1 MIEEYLDITAVLLM
15 AIIALAAFFGLS
27 YATSPSVCKA
37 AEAVLKNPGSEL
49 VVWGRFRYTA
59 DSQYVYLSCGL
70 KIPRSSI
77 LAIEKT
83 EGLLRVGTTADGSLY
98 IK

>member
-1 MIEEYLDITAVLLM
+1 VIEEYLDLVAVLAM
-15 AIIALAAFFGLS
+15 AVIALVAFFGLS
-27 YATSPSVCKA
+27 YVSSPSVCKA
-37 AEAVLKNPGSEL
+37 AEAVLQNLGSEL
-49 VVWGRFRYTA
+49 VVWGRFRYSA

-70 KIPRSSI
+70 RIPRSSV

-83 EGLLRVGTTADGSLY
+83 EGVLRIGSTADGLLY

>member
-1 MIEEYLDITAVLLM
+1 VIEEYLDLVAVLAM

-27 YATSPSVCKA
+27 YTSSPSVCKA
-37 AEAVLKNPGSEL
+37 AEAVLQNPGSEL

-70 KIPRSSI
+70 AVPRSSI
-77 LAIEKT
+77 RIEKT
-83 EGLLRVGTTADGSLY
+83 EGLLRIGSTAGGLLY
-98 IK
+98 IR

>member
-1 MIEEYLDITAVLLM
+1 VIEEYLDLVGVLAMAVV
-15 AIIALAAFFGLS
+15 ALVAFFGLS
-27 YATSPSVCKA
+27 YVSSPSVCKA

-70 KIPRSSI
+70 AVPRSSVR
-77 LAIEKT
+77 IEKT
-83 EGLLRVGTTADGSLY
+83 EGLLRIGSTADGLLY
-98 IK
+98 IR

>member
-1 MIEEYLDITAVLLM
+1 MIEEYLDLVAVLAM

-27 YATSPSVCKA
+27 YTTSPSVCKA
-37 AEAVLKNPGSEL
+37 AEAVLQNPGSEF

-59 DSQYVYLSCGL
+59 DQQYVYLSCGQA
-70 KIPRSSI
+70 IPRSSV

-83 EGLLRVGTTADGSLY
+83 EGLLRIGSTAGGLLY
-98 IK
+98 IR

>member
-1 MIEEYLDITAVLLM
+1 MIEEYLDIIAVLLM
-15 AIIALAAFFGLS
+15 VVIALAAFFGLS
-27 YATSPSVCKA
+27 YVSSPAVCKA
-37 AEAVLKNPGSEL
+37 AAAVLQNPGSEL
-49 VVWGRFRYTA
+49 VVWGRFRYSA
-59 DSQYVYLSCGL
+59 DSQHVYLSCGL

-83 EGLLRVGTTADGSLY
+83 EGLLRVGSTADGLLY

>member
-15 AIIALAAFFGLS
+15 AIAALAAFFGLS
-27 YATSPSVCKA
+27 YATSPAVCKA

-59 DSQYVYLSCGL
+59 DSQHVYLSCGL
-70 KIPRSSI
+70 RIPRTSI
-77 LAIEKT
+77 RIEKT
-83 EGLLRVGTTADGSLY
+83 EGLLRIGTTADGLLY

>member
-15 AIIALAAFFGLS
+15 AIAALAAFFGLS

-37 AEAVLKNPGSEL
+37 AAAALQNPGSEL
-49 VVWGRFRYTA
+49 VVWGRFRYSA

-70 KIPRSSI
+70 TVPRSSVR
-77 LAIEKT
+77 IEKT
-83 EGLLRVGTTADGSLY
+83 EGLLRIGSTADGPLY

>member
-1 MIEEYLDITAVLLM
+1 VIEEYLDITAVLLM
-15 AIIALAAFFGLS
+15 AIAALAAFFGLS
-27 YATSPSVCKA
+27 YASSPSVCGA
-37 AEAVLKNPGSEL
+37 AEAVLQNPGSEL
-49 VVWGRFRYTA
+49 VVWGRFRYSA

-70 KIPRSSI
+70 RIPRSSI

-83 EGLLRVGTTADGSLY
+83 ERLLRIGSTADGLLY

>member
-1 MIEEYLDITAVLLM
+1 MIEEYLDLVAVLAM
-15 AIIALAAFFGLS
+15 AIITLAAFFGLS
-27 YATSPSVCKA
+27 YTSSPSVCKA

-70 KIPRSSI
+70 AVPRSSI
-77 LAIEKT
+77 RIEKT
-83 EGLLRVGTTADGSLY
+83 EGLLRIGSTADGLLY